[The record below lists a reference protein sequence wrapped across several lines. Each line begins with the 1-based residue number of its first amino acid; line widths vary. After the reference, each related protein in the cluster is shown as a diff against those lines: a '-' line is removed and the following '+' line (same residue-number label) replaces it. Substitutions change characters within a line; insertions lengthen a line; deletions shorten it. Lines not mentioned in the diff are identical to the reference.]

1 MANDLKF
8 RENVLIKELFIQDIS
23 RRNSDGLSVDVKKGF
38 VEIYEEYIDKFNEE
52 ARMLRQF
59 HNDHIIN
66 VRDLFNENNTSY
78 YVMDY
83 VEGEL
88 LADKMVRLN
97 KTLSESETLSY
108 LNQLLEGLS
117 AMHSQGFWHLDIT
130 PSSIM
135 VNNEGVVKFLEYGH
149 CKLVNNESTIIAD
162 QNHDPMEL
170 QSNDEANIGP
180 WTDFYALGATL
191 YNLLTGKRPPAA
203 SEVNEAT
210 KSLYHFPTSVSKKM
224 QRLILWMMSPNIFR
238 RPQDINEVNEFL
250 YGINMTGKEDKTFQ
264 KNLNNVSGKSASSVV
279 HNIQNDTEDDDE
291 EDDDDE
297 DGLGNKAL
305 KAMQIFLFLAAVGVL
320 GYFAYRMFAGGE
332 RQKSKDDTTDLQKKR
347 LKKQKKQ
354 KRPKKQRKQKKRKT
368 SKLRMNQQMLRIQ
381 TIIIPKTMRM

>member
-1 MANDLKF
+1 MLPIGSTLNGKYTITKHLSSRPFGNIYVANDLKF

-250 YGINMTGKEDKTFQ
+250 YGQDIP
-264 KNLNNVSGKSASSVV
+264 
-279 HNIQNDTEDDDE
+279 E
-291 EDDDDE
+291 EPE
-297 DGLGNKAL
+297 
-305 KAMQIFLFLAAVGVL
+305 
-320 GYFAYRMFAGGE
+320 
-332 RQKSKDDTTDLQKKR
+332 
-347 LKKQKKQ
+347 
-354 KRPKKQRKQKKRKT
+354 
-368 SKLRMNQQMLRIQ
+368 
-381 TIIIPKTMRM
+381 